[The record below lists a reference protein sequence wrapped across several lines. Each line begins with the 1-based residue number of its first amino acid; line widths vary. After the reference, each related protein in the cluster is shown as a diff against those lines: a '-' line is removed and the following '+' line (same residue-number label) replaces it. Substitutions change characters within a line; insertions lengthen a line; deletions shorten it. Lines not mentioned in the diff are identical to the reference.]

1 MVRWLWVAWLCI
13 ATVGVLALPPC
24 PSSTEREAPDP
35 PFAIGE
41 MRADTQDGAERTEA
55 TQSAPRLGVGI
66 VFQAE
71 RFAEQIAHL
80 KAMGV
85 PAVLVRLE
93 GLPSHEHWQMLVDTL
108 ESSGMEWWLCLE
120 GLPRCDGWLCAPDQ
134 FRLQGNVEGVYS
146 VQLPPDTPYT
156 LLALSPA
163 DSPHLQAVF
172 HLSLNGGRAVF
183 AQSDTDQSVL
193 LLYPYLRKAMPDLW
207 EGWDRYRDRLF
218 AMLKAR
224 PPKQGFK
231 GWLIASEWTSLSLA
245 VFPESQLARAEWQ
258 AFLKT
263 RYPEMVELEN
273 SWNISGAFKDYAQA
287 SHLIPLWHKARG
299 LPFLVLPQD
308 FSSPFEVEVRRSQFW
323 NDYRLFLSMRWQSL
337 LSALQSALRAH
348 TPDAEFLVLHQPNP
362 YGESEFSSPPK
373 GMQNALFLPRS
384 RLSYWQTWM
393 AHSAFQATRSL
404 HTLKLACLEGTDLPP
419 EQATPV
425 QRTARELGISLL
437 FWQMPSEPTLSR
449 EWWQTV
455 QQNDTPPETPQFIP
469 FPRALWSLTAIQKF
483 RTGWWVPLEPAEGYN
498 LLAWGFEIGG
508 FWRVVEVQ
516 QLDKEG
522 NLVATPQVE
531 LYLWSVEGEREVVLR
546 RLDRNPLNAIDLNGQ
561 EVRLNVRG
569 DTVRFTLGTTP
580 IRIRGFAMLPYCES
594 AIEHWSQ
601 RVQEL
606 FKRTGSQLPE
616 ALKFRWE
623 NAQTVYRR
631 DREQGFAQIRSA
643 WLEIERAYQPYRWL
657 EVETA
662 TVRTVGMARPD
673 PALSGGA
680 SWVVDTLLPPPEFLV
695 RYRVRL
701 RVAGAHTLW
710 LSLRI
715 PPSGNG
721 GTVEWQ
727 LVRETESEQTP
738 VQGTAE
744 LKEERAVARY
754 ADQFAWIPLGSF
766 SAQPGDYLLTL
777 RWVPADK
784 NPPYSAEW
792 DALLIAPAGITP
804 RTILPPPF

>member
-1 MVRWLWVAWLCI
+1 MARWLWVAWLCMTT
-13 ATVGVLALPPC
+13 AGVFALAPT
-24 PSSTEREAPDP
+24 PSSTGRGASDS
-35 PFAIGE
+35 PFALRE

-55 TQSAPRLGVGI
+55 KQSALRLGVGI

-71 RFAEQIAHL
+71 RFVDQIAHL
-80 KAMGV
+80 KAIGV

-93 GLPSHEHWQMLVDTL
+93 WLPNREHWQMLVDTL

-134 FRLQGNVEGVYS
+134 FRLQGNSEGVYS
-146 VQLPPDTPYT
+146 VQLPPDTPHT

-163 DSPHLQAVF
+163 DSPHLQA
-172 HLSLNGGRAVF
+172 LYQLNLGAGRAVF

-193 LLYPYLRKAMPDLW
+193 LLYPYLRKVMPDLW
-207 EGWDRYRDRLF
+207 EGWNRYRDRLF
-218 AMLKAR
+218 AILKAR

-263 RYPEMVELEN
+263 RYPEIVDLEN
-273 SWNISGAFKDYAQA
+273 AWNISGAFKDHAHA
-287 SHLIPLWHKARG
+287 SELIPLWRGLRG
-299 LPFLVLPQD
+299 LPFLV
-308 FSSPFEVEVRRSQFW
+308 SPKDPNITFEVETRRSRFW
-323 NDYRLFLSMRWQSL
+323 NDYQHFLATRWQSL
-337 LSALQSALRAH
+337 VNALQTALHAH
-348 TPDAEFLVLHQPNP
+348 TPDAQLLVLHKPS
-362 YGESEFSSPPK
+362 ESELEPFPQ
-373 GMQNALFLPRS
+373 GVQNALFLPRS
-384 RLSYWQTWM
+384 SLAHWQTSLVL
-393 AHSAFQATRSL
+393 SAFQATRGAQRLSL
-404 HTLKLACLEGTDLPP
+404 VCIEGADLTPERATL
-419 EQATPV
+419 V
-425 QRTARELGISLL
+425 QRTARELGIPLL
-437 FWQMPSEPTLSR
+437 FWQMPAEPALSH

-469 FPRALWSLTAIQKF
+469 FPRALWGLTSIQKF
-483 RTGWWVPLEPAEGYN
+483 RTGWWIPLDPAEGYN

-516 QLDKEG
+516 QLDREG

-531 LYLWSVEGEREVVLR
+531 LYLWSVEGEQEIVLR
-546 RLDRNPLNAIDLNGQ
+546 RLDRNPLSAIDLNGQ

-657 EVETA
+657 EVENA

-695 RYRVRL
+695 RYKVRL

-777 RWVPADK
+777 RWIPENK